1 MHRKMDTV
9 KLVHFGETER
19 EGERGRGGEGERE
32 RGTGGERGRGRE
44 RESRKLVRAEHVS

>member
-19 EGERGRGGEGERE
+19 EGERGRVGEGERE
-32 RGTGGERGRGRE
+32 RGTGGERGRE